1 MTVQAR
7 LLMIAPLLSAL
18 LSAAL
23 WVLLS
28 GSAARAALPDP
39 TRPPP
44 GVGTTPATATLSMQR
59 AGPLAAEPVAHVRS
73 LRPAAPVVPPRVQG
87 LQLHADATPGRA
99 TALIDGQLV
108 RVGDRLGNAT
118 VQDIR
123 ADGVWLRLP
132 RGGTQWLG
140 LYAPVEA
147 PAPDPLTAPTP
158 GQTTARKEP

>member
-1 MTVQAR
+1 
-7 LLMIAPLLSAL
+7 
-18 LSAAL
+18 
-23 WVLLS
+23 
-28 GSAARAALPDP
+28 
-39 TRPPP
+39 
-44 GVGTTPATATLSMQR
+44 
-59 AGPLAAEPVAHVRS
+59 
-73 LRPAAPVVPPRVQG
+73 
-87 LQLHADATPGRA
+87 
-99 TALIDGQLV
+99 
-108 RVGDRLGNAT
+108 